1 MTNANEPQSV
11 TRTVPEGSVVI
22 TPTAMYMEIQSL
34 GAEVRHISTLLDPA
48 LKDLRD
54 AVKDHEIRIRAAER
68 RIWTATGIASVFAS
82 VGGALLSQL
91 YGG

>member
-34 GAEVRHISTLLDPA
+34 GVEVRHMATLLDPA

-68 RIWTATGIASVFAS
+68 RIWMATGVASVMAS
-82 VGGALLSQL
+82 VGATYLNTLI
-91 YGG
+91 GG